1 LEVEEVGKVKDSVNI
16 PFVLAFRAYDSEE
29 RKKVVKKE
37 PNPEFVQ
44 QVSFLLAGGMAW
56 PDRSI
61 TAAQS
66 HQQAVMSV
74 GECCTYCLQ
83 LTGQVWL
90 RLSQGWV
97 HQDASWPLNMPA
109 GSTIE
114 PCSRGR

>member
-1 LEVEEVGKVKDSVNI
+1 MEVEEVGKVKDSVNI

-44 QVSFLLAGGMAW
+44 QVRFLLAGAVAP

-66 HQQAVMSV
+66 HQQVSDV
-74 GECCTYCLQ
+74 GWQVLHLLSSAHRPSLVTTVTRLGASGQ
-83 LTGQVWL
+83 LMAL
-90 RLSQGWV
+90 E
-97 HQDASWPLNMPA
+97 HASRINN
-109 GSTIE
+109 
-114 PCSRGR
+114 